1 MELVTALGIDLR
13 IFIAQLINFAVLV
26 FVLYRFAYQ
35 PILSLLERRKD
46 GIRKGIEDAEASA
59 KALAEASEE
68 KRQIIAA
75 ANQEA
80 EAVSA
85 RAKEYADKKADSI
98 LSEAHKKAEQ
108 VVKDA
113 TLLGEELKVQARKES
128 EAEIAKV
135 AILAA
140 EKVLKERTA

>member
-26 FVLYRFAYQ
+26 FVLYRFAYG
-35 PILSLLERRKD
+35 PILNLLEQRKEK
-46 GIRKGIEDAEASA
+46 IRKGMEDAEASA

-68 KRQIIAA
+68 KKSIIAA

-80 EAVSA
+80 EAMSA
-85 RAKEYADKKADSI
+85 RAKEHADKKADSI
-98 LSEAHKKAEQ
+98 LSDAHKKAEQ

-113 TLLGEELKVQARKES
+113 ALLSEELKLQARKES
-128 EAEIAKV
+128 EAEVAKI

-140 EKVLKERTA
+140 EKVLKERAA

>member
-35 PILSLLERRKD
+35 PILSLLEQRKEK
-46 GIRKGIEDAEASA
+46 IRKGIEDAEASA

-68 KRQIIAA
+68 KKHIIAT

-80 EAVSA
+80 EAMSA
-85 RAKEYADKKADSI
+85 RAKEYADKKADGI